1 MSEADMSEMHVQG
14 HRLVLCDLKYRK
26 TIRSLDGMWE
36 RERLITCL
44 SRPTASLLSRVRF
57 TESESTEREVEE
69 RERTESRGLEREKRE
84 RRGLERERR
93 EGRG

>member
-1 MSEADMSEMHVQG
+1 MSEADMSEMLVQG

-57 TESESTEREVEE
+57 TERESTERAQRERAQREHRE
-69 RERTESRGLEREKRE
+69 REHRE
-84 RRGLERERR
+84 RARVRFTDL
-93 EGRG
+93 